1 MLWEKSC
8 HTYKLFLSAKAAMVL
23 RSQHKN
29 RQIDGA
35 NYSTQLP
42 FSVNTNVVPKLF
54 TYLPTVKIT
63 RGEQENVFFC
73 QFTTLL
79 KILGEFVHV
88 VK

>member
-23 RSQHKN
+23 RSQQKN

-42 FSVNTNVVPKLF
+42 FSVNVVPKLF
-54 TYLPTVKIT
+54 TLPTVKIT

-79 KILGEFVHV
+79 KILGEFGHV

>member
-54 TYLPTVKIT
+54 TLPTYSQNYERRAGK
-63 RGEQENVFFC
+63 RFFLSIYDV
-73 QFTTLL
+73 T
-79 KILGEFVHV
+79 
-88 VK
+88 

>member
-54 TYLPTVKIT
+54 TYLQSKLREESRKT
-63 RGEQENVFFC
+63 FFSVN
-73 QFTTLL
+73 LRRYL
-79 KILGEFVHV
+79 KS
-88 VK
+88 